1 MPLIFYRL
9 LAMYLGVVVDFG
21 TLFHTNQEL
30 CVAQFEMGLKGSHL
44 CASWAGLIGPTIR
57 GRSSKWTAY
66 NSSQSIKGWIGT
78 LTLIRFLSYLPYL
91 LSGSQRKRE
100 VVVLALGPMPAPEQ
114 GGPEALACTRRRRN
128 LAITSNGGWVAFV
141 SLGAADAPTTQHIIV
156 LVFLCKCLFKAK

>member
-66 NSSQSIKGWIGT
+66 NSSQSIKGWIRT

-91 LSGSQRKRE
+91 LSGSQRKGRWWCLPRVPCPRLSRE
-100 VVVLALGPMPAPEQ
+100 GQRHSRAHVGDSAAVAGYCQIASPTCRWALPMRQ
-114 GGPEALACTRRRRN
+114 
-128 LAITSNGGWVAFV
+128 
-141 SLGAADAPTTQHIIV
+141 QHNT
-156 LVFLCKCLFKAK
+156 